1 MGNEREL
8 LKGNTPTLILAVL
21 HDAPMHGYAIA
32 QAIEKQ
38 SGDIL
43 KFKYG
48 TLYPALYSL
57 ENTGLIVGQ
66 WEHLES
72 ERPRKTYSITDAG
85 RAELASRTTA
95 WSQFALAVNNIIGGV
110 NREQPA

>member
-21 HDAPMHGYAIA
+21 EEMPMHGYAIA
-32 QAIEKQ
+32 QAIEKR

-57 ENTGLIVGQ
+57 ESAGLIAGQ

-72 ERPRKTYSITDAG
+72 ERPRKTYSITEAG
-85 RAELASRTTA
+85 QAELSKRTAA
-95 WSQFALAVNNIIGGV
+95 WSLFSMAVNNIIEGV
-110 NREQPA
+110 KREQPA